1 MITLQDIKTAF
12 KDYSYFY
19 GSAPLG
25 TKLPYIVGQTTES
38 DNFAADSKV
47 YSKKYD
53 FALECYFLK
62 KDESAEE
69 AIESILDTLGVF
81 WNKTEAFD
89 TDESFYLI
97 IYTFWR

>member
-1 MITLQDIKTAF
+1 MISLQEIKYAF
-12 KDYSYFY
+12 RQHSYFY
-19 GSAPLG
+19 GSAPIG

-53 FALECYFLK
+53 FALECYFTK
-62 KDESAEE
+62 KDEAGEG
-69 AIESILDTLGVF
+69 AIETILDTLGVF